1 MAACYF
7 EMQEYDRCI
16 EQCDN
21 AIAAGRETGAYD
33 FIKMGK
39 AIARKGLALFKQGKL
54 EESLAAYDLALLENN
69 SYDIK
74 EARKKVEKAKQE
86 AEALAY

>member
-1 MAACYF
+1 
-7 EMQEYDRCI
+7 MQEYDRCI

-54 EESLAAYDLALLENN
+54 EESLAAYD
-69 SYDIK
+69 
-74 EARKKVEKAKQE
+74 
-86 AEALAY
+86 